1 MSIDTPINDVTCIE
15 SSNIMCWYRIFQN
28 AYIRFVHTYILS
40 TTSNP
45 DTMNEMMMR
54 IECYINKV
62 VLSFAQTHTH
72 TSWNSSACTFT
83 VLFIVL
89 YRVVY
94 LIVPEMWC
102 SQIYWNDAGIMV
114 LLYVVCCV
122 YVLEN
127 VMACPTCHLVSSFNS
142 WNVICIGWLFAKYSQ
157 EHTTKTYIFRQQN
170 KFYHFLKFV
179 QALKLSTTLSSNS
192 IVSQQLGFIC
202 EYNFV

>member
-94 LIVPEMWC
+94 LCPKCDVHKYIGMMPESLCCCMLCVVCTCLRMWWHVLPVISSRPLTHEMWYVSDGC
-102 SQIYWNDAGIMV
+102 SQSIRKNIPQKHTYSGNKISIPFSK
-114 LLYVVCCV
+114 VCASI
-122 YVLEN
+122 E
-127 VMACPTCHLVSSFNS
+127 
-142 WNVICIGWLFAKYSQ
+142 
-157 EHTTKTYIFRQQN
+157 TKHYTFKQFDRLSATG
-170 KFYHFLKFV
+170 FYLW
-179 QALKLSTTLSSNS
+179 
-192 IVSQQLGFIC
+192 I
-202 EYNFV
+202 